1 MNFFRYKS
9 PVLLFLISFLI
20 FGFSVKMK
28 RVSCDD
34 ILLRSRIA
42 LLNVKSVNYDC
53 NFVQKFAGGNDTL
66 KTSATISMERE
77 SVDTLLGCKMKM
89 TSQFQFYAITFK
101 TELFYNGKKNITMNH
116 TRKKATIDTVGPR
129 GKGKPTMSLLKQ
141 NFPTANLMNHYT
153 EKIPYEPFFKKSN
166 KIKMLEEEKV
176 GNYVCYKIEII
187 SQDPDRKKRITNI
200 YIDKKSFLPVRRMDS
215 VDFQNK
221 YQYSNFSLSAIK
233 INDSK
238 IASSIKEPIVP
249 KGYDIDYHR
258 LDRY

>member
-1 MNFFRYKS
+1 MKFNKYKTPALLLLLAFF
-9 PVLLFLISFLI
+9 V
-20 FGFSVKMK
+20 FGFSSKTKLVT
-28 RVSCDD
+28 SSD

-66 KTSATISMERE
+66 KTSATISMEKE
-77 SVDTLLGCKMKM
+77 SVDTLLGCRMKM

-116 TRKKATIDTVGPR
+116 TRKKATVDTIGPR
-129 GKGKPTMSLLKQ
+129 GKGKPTRDLLKQ

-153 EKIPYEPFFKKSN
+153 EKLPYEPFFKKSN
-166 KIKMLEEEKV
+166 NIRLLEEEKV
-176 GNYVCYKIEII
+176 GNYECYKIEII

-221 YQYSNFSLSAIK
+221 YQYSDFSLSAIK
-233 INDSK
+233 INDAK
-238 IASSIKEPIVP
+238 IPGSIKEPSVP
-249 KGYDIDYHR
+249 KGYDVDYYR